1 MITTVKTV
9 RLIMEAKSE
18 QAYAGLIETVT
29 FHQPEN
35 GFCVLQVKPEGS
47 KATMTVTGHAS
58 EVHVGHWVDAKGAW
72 VRSPKFGR
80 QFQAKELLV
89 SVPKKAVGIEKFLAS
104 GVIKGVGAVYAKKLV
119 QQFGDR
125 TLEIIEHEPERLKEV
140 SGLGKK
146 KIKAIIKSFESQK
159 EVHAIMVFLQSH
171 GFGSARAM
179 RIYRTYGK
187 SAIDTITEN
196 PYRLAQ
202 DISGIG
208 FLLADQLAQS
218 LGFAKDSP
226 LRIQAGV
233 LHGMQQAS
241 SNGHC
246 VQLLE
251 DMTYKTQQLLHI
263 DEAVV
268 VQAIQACIINND
280 LILTETDQGQLL
292 ALPKLYYAEKGIA
305 KHLQRI
311 QKKSVPPWGKISE
324 KQAKDWVSKLKNA
337 LLSQSQCEALAGLLQ
352 SKVSCLVGG
361 PGVGK
366 TTIIKSLLNLLFK
379 SKLKTALAAP
389 TGRAAKRMQEST
401 GMEAKT
407 IHRLLAFD
415 AMSNTFSFDA
425 ENPLNIDC
433 LIIDESSMVDVVLMV
448 QLLAAVPD
456 NCAVVFV
463 GDTDQLPSVGA
474 GSVLK
479 DFVESGSMPVFH
491 LTEIFRQ
498 AEGSRIIQA
507 AHAVNHGEVPDFEKG
522 QSSDYFYI
530 EVKDGP
536 DALKKLHKILMERLQ
551 KAFRF
556 DPKTEVQLLSPMRKG
571 AMGIEELNDQVRQW
585 LNPKPA
591 IEITRLGRTIGV
603 GDKIIQTV
611 NNYDKEVFNGDMGV
625 IESIDKENNALQ
637 IRFEDRLIEYDFSE
651 CDEIQLAYA
660 ISIHKSQGSE
670 YPVVIIPLLTG
681 HYSMLARNLL
691 YTAMT
696 RGKELVIILGQ
707 SKALQRAIMNK
718 EASIRQT
725 QLQQWLTD

>member
-1 MITTVKTV
+1 MTN
-9 RLIMEAKSE
+9 E
-18 QAYAGLIETVT
+18 QTYAGLIETVT

-58 EVHVGHWVDAKGAW
+58 EVHVGQWIDAKGQW

-80 QFQAKELLV
+80 QFQAKEMLV
-89 SVPKKAVGIEKFLAS
+89 SVPKKAVGIEKFLSS
-104 GVIKGVGAVYAKKLV
+104 GLIKGVGQVYAKKLV
-119 QQFGDR
+119 QQFGDQ

-146 KIKAIIKSFESQK
+146 KIQAIIKSFASQK

-179 RIYRTYGK
+179 RIYRAYGN
-187 SAIDTITEN
+187 SAIDTITDN

-208 FLLADQLAQS
+208 FVLADQLAQS
-218 LGFAKDSP
+218 LGFEKDSP

-241 SNGHC
+241 SQGHC
-246 VQLLE
+246 MQVL
-251 DMTYKTQQLLHI
+251 DDITAKTQKLLMI
-263 DEAVV
+263 DEASVV
-268 VQAIQACIINND
+268 KAIQVCIVNND
-280 LILTETDQGQLL
+280 LILTETDQGQLI
-292 ALPKLYYAEKGIA
+292 ALPKLYYAEKSIA
-305 KHLQRI
+305 HHLERI
-311 QKKSVPPWGKISE
+311 LKNKVPPWGKVSK
-324 KQAKDWVSKLKNA
+324 KQADDWVKKLKNA
-337 LLSQSQCEALAGLLQ
+337 LLSVSQCEALAGLLQ

-366 TTIIKSLLNLLFK
+366 TTIIKSLLNLLYK
-379 SKLKTALAAP
+379 NKLSIALAAP

-425 ENPLNIDC
+425 ENPLKISC
-433 LIIDESSMVDVVLMV
+433 LIVDESSMVDVILMS

-456 NCAVVFV
+456 DCAIVFV

-479 DFVESGSMPVFH
+479 DFVESNSMPVFH

-498 AEGSRIIQA
+498 AEGSHIIQA
-507 AHAVNHGEVPDFEKG
+507 AHAVNHGEIPEFDSG

-536 DALKKLHKILMERLQ
+536 DALKKLHKILTERLQ

-556 DPKTEVQLLSPMRKG
+556 DPKTEVQVLSPMRKG
-571 AMGIEELNDQVRQW
+571 AMGIEELNDYMRQW
-585 LNPKPA
+585 LNPKPS

-603 GDKIIQTV
+603 GDKIIQTI

-625 IESIDKENNALQ
+625 IESIDKENNSLH
-637 IRFEDRLIEYDFSE
+637 IRFEDRLVDYDFSE

-670 YPVVIIPLLTG
+670 YPVVIIPMLMG

-696 RGKELVIILGQ
+696 RGKELVIVLGQ
-707 SKALQRAIMNK
+707 SKAFKKAVDNK
-718 EASIRQT
+718 EAAIRQT
-725 QLQQWLTD
+725 QLKQWLSN

>member
-1 MITTVKTV
+1 MNTKT
-9 RLIMEAKSE
+9 E
-18 QAYAGLIETVT
+18 QNYAGLIETVT
-29 FHQPEN
+29 FHQPDN

-47 KATMTVTGHAS
+47 RATMTVTGHAS
-58 EVHVGHWVDAKGAW
+58 EVHVGQWVDAKGQW
-72 VRSPKFGR
+72 IRSPKFGR

-104 GVIKGVGAVYAKKLV
+104 GLIKGVGPVFAKRLV
-119 QQFGDR
+119 QQFGDQ

-146 KIKAIIKSFESQK
+146 KMDAIIKSFASQK

-187 SAIDTITEN
+187 DAIETITEN

-202 DISGIG
+202 DIAGIG

-226 LRIQAGV
+226 LRVQAGV
-233 LHGMQQAS
+233 LHAMQQAA
-241 SNGHC
+241 NQGHC
-246 VQLLE
+246 VQAME
-251 DMTYKTQQLLHI
+251 DVAYKTQGLLGL
-263 DEAVV
+263 DERQVV
-268 VQAIQACIINND
+268 KAIQGCIVQND
-280 LILTETDQGQLL
+280 LMLTETEQGQWI
-292 ALPKLYYAEKGIA
+292 ALPKLFYAEKGIA
-305 KHLQRI
+305 FHIARLMRDPT
-311 QKKSVPPWGKISE
+311 PPWGKVSA
-324 KQAKDWVSKLKNA
+324 KQAVSWVAKLKNS
-337 LLSQSQCEALAGLLQ
+337 LLSESQCAALAGLLQ
-352 SKVSCLVGG
+352 SKISCLVGG

-366 TTIIKSLLNLLFK
+366 TTIIKSLLNLLQK
-379 SKLKTALAAP
+379 NKLTIALAAP

-401 GMEAKT
+401 GLEAKT

-425 ENPLNIDC
+425 ENPLQIDC
-433 LIIDESSMVDVVLMV
+433 LVVDESSMVDVILMA

-456 NCAVVFV
+456 GCVIVFV

-479 DFVESGSMPVFH
+479 DFVETEQIPVFH

-498 AEGSRIIQA
+498 AEGSCIIQA
-507 AHAVNHGEVPDFEKG
+507 AHAVNHGEVPQFSDEKAC
-522 QSSDYFYI
+522 DYFYI
-530 EVKDGP
+530 EVKDGA
-536 DALKKLHKILMERLQ
+536 DALAKLHKILTERLQ
-551 KAFRF
+551 KAFHF
-556 DPKTEVQLLSPMRKG
+556 NPKTEVQVLSPMRKG
-571 AMGIEELNDQVRQW
+571 AMGIEELNDHMRQW
-585 LNPKPA
+585 LNPNPA
-591 IEITRLGRTIGV
+591 VEITRLGRTLGV

-611 NNYDKEVFNGDMGV
+611 NNYDKDIFNGDMGV
-625 IESIDKENNALQ
+625 IEHIDTENNILK
-637 IRFEDRLIEYDFSE
+637 ILFDDRLVDYEFSE

-670 YPVVIIPLLTG
+670 YPVVIIPILSG

-696 RGKELVIILGQ
+696 RGKALVIILGQ
-707 SKALQRAIMNK
+707 AKAFARAINNK

-725 QLQQWLTD
+725 QLKNWLE

>member
-1 MITTVKTV
+1 MPLKWIMRTKT
-9 RLIMEAKSE
+9 E
-18 QAYAGLIETVT
+18 QQYAGLIETVT

-58 EVHVGHWVDAKGAW
+58 EVHVGQWVDAKGEW

-104 GVIKGVGAVYAKKLV
+104 GLIKGVGPVFAKKLV

-125 TLEIIEHEPERLKEV
+125 TLEVIEHEPERLREV

-146 KIKAIIKSFESQK
+146 KMQSIIKSFESQK

-202 DISGIG
+202 DIAGIG
-208 FLLADQLAQS
+208 FVLADQLAQS

-241 SNGHC
+241 NQGHC
-246 VQLLE
+246 VQAFDE
-251 DMTYKTQQLLHI
+251 VACKTQVLLNI
-263 DEAVV
+263 DEAPVIK
-268 VQAIQACIINND
+268 AIQTCIVDND
-280 LILTETDQGQLL
+280 LILTETKQGQLIS
-292 ALPKLYYAEKGIA
+292 LPKLYYAEKGIA
-305 KHLQRI
+305 HHIERLLKDA
-311 QKKSVPPWGKISE
+311 VPPWGKVSQ
-324 KQAKDWVSKLKNA
+324 KLADNWVKKLKNA
-337 LLSQSQCEALAGLLQ
+337 LLSSSQCEALAGLLQ
-352 SKVSCLVGG
+352 SKISCLVGG

-366 TTIIKSLLNLLFK
+366 TTIIKSLLNLLQK
-379 SKLKTALAAP
+379 SKLTIALAAP

-401 GMEAKT
+401 GIEAKT

-433 LIIDESSMVDVVLMV
+433 LVVDETSMVDVILMA
-448 QLLAAVPD
+448 QLLAAIPD
-456 NCAVVFV
+456 KCAIVFV

-479 DFVESGSMPVFH
+479 DFVQSGAMPVFH

-507 AHAVNHGEVPDFEKG
+507 AHAVNHGEFPSFESG
-522 QSSDYFYI
+522 ESSDYFYI
-530 EVKDGP
+530 EVKDGT
-536 DALKKLHKILMERLQ
+536 DALKKLHKILAERLQ

-556 DPKTEVQLLSPMRKG
+556 DPKTEVQVLSPMRKG
-571 AMGIEELNDQVRQW
+571 SMGIEELNDYMRQW

-603 GDKIIQTV
+603 GDKIIQTI

-625 IESIDKENNALQ
+625 IESIDKENNTLH
-637 IRFEDRLIEYDFSE
+637 IRFEDRLVDYDFSE

-670 YPVVIIPLLTG
+670 YPVVIIPILSG

-696 RGKELVIILGQ
+696 RGKELVIVLGQ
-707 SKALQRAIMNK
+707 AKAFQRAVQNK
-718 EASIRQT
+718 EAAIRQT
-725 QLQQWLTD
+725 QLQNWLQN